1 MSYSTSKKVTFPIS
15 LAWASICA
23 ADRINEGR
31 YVNQNTFPYPE
42 GAKFNKDIA
51 MSLCENPGALTDE
64 DKAMGEKLAR
74 HFSGLL
80 FKTLSGPIANGFMA
94 TIANI
99 VGMELVGRYEVS
111 CMSCLVQTY
120 RKDLEREVKQEKKQT
135 FLSTSDFIG
144 SEASK
149 HELELEIID
158 TFYSKNYNIFINTAT
173 DGLNIFKFSTAHGAT
188 IFPLNEKIRIKGS
201 VKRHDVDKFTGVK
214 ETWLTRVKRI

>member
-15 LAWASICA
+15 LAWSAISA
-23 ADRINEGR
+23 ADRINDGK
-31 YVNQNTFPYPE
+31 YINQNTFPYPQ
-42 GAKFNKDIA
+42 GYKFNKDLA

-64 DKAMGEKLAR
+64 DKALGEKLAA

-99 VGMELVGRYEVS
+99 VGMENVGKYEIA
-111 CMSCLVQTY
+111 CMACLVQTY
-120 RKDLEREVKQEKKQT
+120 RRDLEREVKQEKKQA
-135 FLSTSDFIG
+135 FVATSMFIG

-149 HELELEIID
+149 HELEVEIID

-173 DGLNIFKFSTAHGAT
+173 DGVNIIKFSTAHGAD
-188 IFPLNEKIRIKGS
+188 IFPVGAKIKIKGS
-201 VKRHDVDKFTGVK
+201 VKRHDVDNRTGVK
-214 ETWLTRVKRI
+214 ETWLTRVKRV

>member
-15 LAWASICA
+15 LAWAAISG
-23 ADRINEGR
+23 ADRINEGK
-31 YVNQNTFPYPE
+31 YINQNTFPNPQGYR
-42 GAKFNKDIA
+42 FNKDLA

-64 DKAMGEKLAR
+64 DKEFGEKLAQ

-80 FKTLSGPIANGFMA
+80 FKTLSGPITNGFMA

-99 VGMELVGRYEVS
+99 VTMENVGKYEIA

-120 RKDLEREVKQEKKQT
+120 RKDLEREVKQEKKQAFAAT
-135 FLSTSDFIG
+135 STFIG
-144 SEASK
+144 TEASK
-149 HELELEIID
+149 HELDVEIID

-173 DGLNIFKFSTAHGAT
+173 DGANIIKFSTAHGAT
-188 IFPLNEKIRIKGS
+188 IFPLGEKIRIKGS
-201 VKRHDVDKFTGVK
+201 VKRHDIDGRTGVN

>member
-1 MSYSTSKKVTFPIS
+1 MAYSTSKKITFPIS

-23 ADRINEGR
+23 ADRMNGGKYI
-31 YVNQNTFPYPE
+31 NQNTFPIPD
-42 GAKFNKDIA
+42 GAKYSKDLA

-64 DKAMGEKLAR
+64 DKEFGEKLAK

-80 FKTLSGPIANGFMA
+80 FKTLSGPISNGFMA

-99 VGMELVGRYEVS
+99 VGMETVGKYEIA

-120 RKDLEREVKQEKKQT
+120 RKDLEREVKQEKKQAFAT
-135 FLSTSDFIG
+135 TSMFIG
-144 SEASK
+144 TEASK
-149 HELELEIID
+149 HELDLEIID

-173 DGLNIFKFSTAHGAT
+173 DGVNIFKFSTAHGRD
-188 IFPLNEKIRIKGS
+188 IFPANEKIRVKGS
-201 VKRHDVDKFTGVK
+201 VKRHDVDQYTGVK

>member
-23 ADRINEGR
+23 ADRMNGGKYI
-31 YVNQNTFPYPE
+31 NQNTFPFPE
-42 GAKFNKDIA
+42 GAKFSKDLA
-51 MSLCENPGALTDE
+51 MSFCENPGALTNE
-64 DKAMGEKLAR
+64 DKEFGETLAK

-80 FKTLSGPIANGFMA
+80 FKTLSGPINNGFMA

-99 VGMELVGRYEVS
+99 IGMENVGKYEIA

-120 RKDLEREVKQEKKQT
+120 RKDLEREVKQEKKQV
-135 FLSTSDFIG
+135 FLATSTFIG
-144 SEASK
+144 TEASK
-149 HELELEIID
+149 HELDVEIID

-188 IFPLNEKIRIKGS
+188 IFPLNEKIRVKGS
-201 VKRHDVDKFTGVK
+201 VKRHDVDQFTGVK

>member
-1 MSYSTSKKVTFPIS
+1 MSYSTIKKVTFPIS
-15 LAWASICA
+15 LAWAAVCA
-23 ADRINEGR
+23 ADRINGGK
-31 YVNQNTFPYPE
+31 YVNQNTFPYLE
-42 GAKFNKDIA
+42 GAKFNKDLA

-64 DKAMGEKLAR
+64 DNEFGEKLAQ

-99 VGMELVGRYEVS
+99 IAMEHVGKYEIA

-120 RKDLEREVKQEKKQT
+120 RKDLEREVTQEKKQAFVAT
-135 FLSTSDFIG
+135 STFIG

-149 HELELEIID
+149 HELDIEIID
-158 TFYSKNYNIFINTAT
+158 AFYSKNYNIFINTAT
-173 DGLNIFKFSTAHGAT
+173 DGVNIIKFSTAHGAD
-188 IFPLNEKIRIKGS
+188 IFPIGDKIRIKGS
-201 VKRHDVDKFTGVK
+201 VKRHEVDNRTGVK

>member
-1 MSYSTSKKVTFPIS
+1 MAYSTSKKVTFPIS
-15 LAWASICA
+15 LAWAAICA
-23 ADRINEGR
+23 ADSMNGGK
-31 YVNQNTFPYPE
+31 YVNQHTFPYPE
-42 GAKFNKDIA
+42 GAKFNKDLA
-51 MSLCENPGALTDE
+51 MSLCENPGALTNE
-64 DKAMGEKLAR
+64 DKELGETLAK

-80 FKTLSGPIANGFMA
+80 FKTLSGPITNGFMA

-99 VGMELVGRYEVS
+99 VGMETVGKYEIA

-135 FLSTSDFIG
+135 FMATSNFIG

-149 HELELEIID
+149 HELDVEIID

-173 DGLNIFKFSTAHGAT
+173 DGVNIFKFSTAHGAT
-188 IFPLNEKIRIKGS
+188 IFPLNEKIRVKGS
-201 VKRHDVDKFTGVK
+201 VKRHEVDNLTGVK

>member
-1 MSYSTSKKVTFPIS
+1 MAYSTSKKVTFPIS
-15 LAWASICA
+15 LAWAAISA
-23 ADRINEGR
+23 ADRINGGK
-31 YVNQNTFPYPE
+31 YVNQNTFPFPE

-51 MSLCENPGALTDE
+51 MSLCENPGAVTDE
-64 DKAMGEKLAR
+64 DKAQGETLAK

-99 VGMELVGRYEVS
+99 VGMENVGKYEIA

-120 RKDLEREVKQEKKQT
+120 RKDLEREVKQEKKQA
-135 FLSTSDFIG
+135 FAATSNFIG
-144 SEASK
+144 TEASK
-149 HELELEIID
+149 HELDVEIID

-173 DGLNIFKFSTAHGAT
+173 DGANIIKFSTAHGAT
-188 IFPLNEKIRIKGS
+188 IFPLGEKIRIKGS
-201 VKRHDVDKFTGVK
+201 VKRHDIDSRTGVN

>member
-23 ADRINEGR
+23 ADRINEGK
-31 YVNQNTFPYPE
+31 YINQNTYPYLE
-42 GAKFNKDIA
+42 GTKFSKDIA
-51 MSLCENPGALTDE
+51 FSICENPGALTDE
-64 DKAMGEKLAR
+64 DKAMGETLAK

-99 VGMELVGRYEVS
+99 IAMENVGKYEIA
-111 CMSCLVQTY
+111 CMACLVQTY

-135 FLSTSDFIG
+135 FAATSVFIG
-144 SEASK
+144 TEASK
-149 HELELEIID
+149 HELDIEIID

-173 DGLNIFKFSTAHGAT
+173 DGVNIFKFSTAHGAT
-188 IFPLNEKIRIKGS
+188 IFPLNEKIRVKGS
-201 VKRHDVDKFTGVK
+201 VKRHEVDKYTGVK

>member
-1 MSYSTSKKVTFPIS
+1 MAYSTSKKVTFPIS
-15 LAWASICA
+15 LAWSAISA
-23 ADRINEGR
+23 ADRVNEGK
-31 YVNQNTFPYPE
+31 YINQNTFPYPD
-42 GAKFNKDIA
+42 GARFNKDLA
-51 MSLCENPGALTDE
+51 MSFCENPGALMEEDE
-64 DKAMGEKLAR
+64 IMGKKLAA

-80 FKTLSGPIANGFMA
+80 FKTLSGPITNGFMA

-99 VGMELVGRYEVS
+99 IGMESVGKYEVA
-111 CMSCLVQTY
+111 CLSTLPQTY

-135 FLSTSDFIG
+135 FLATSNFVG
-144 SEASK
+144 TEASK

-173 DGLNIFKFSTAHGAT
+173 DGSNIFKFSTAHGAT

>member
-15 LAWASICA
+15 LAWAAVCA
-23 ADRINEGR
+23 ADRINEGK
-31 YVNQNTFPYPE
+31 YINQNTFPNPQGYN
-42 GAKFNKDIA
+42 FNKDVA

-64 DKAMGEKLAR
+64 DKEFGETLAK

-99 VGMELVGRYEVS
+99 IGMENVGKYEIA

-120 RKDLEREVKQEKKQT
+120 RKDLEREVKQEKKQAYMAT
-135 FLSTSDFIG
+135 STFIG
-144 SEASK
+144 TEASK
-149 HELELEIID
+149 HELDIEIID

-173 DGLNIFKFSTAHGAT
+173 DGANVFKFSTAHGAT
-188 IFPLNEKIRIKGS
+188 IFPINEKIRIKGS
-201 VKRHDVDKFTGVK
+201 VKRHDIDKYTGVK
-214 ETWLTRVKRI
+214 ETWLTRVKRV

>member
-23 ADRINEGR
+23 ADRINEGK
-31 YVNQNTFPYPE
+31 YINQNTFPNPQGYR
-42 GAKFNKDIA
+42 FNKDLA

-64 DKAMGEKLAR
+64 DKEFGETLAK

-99 VGMELVGRYEVS
+99 IGMKNVGKYEIA

-120 RKDLEREVKQEKKQT
+120 RKDLEREVKQEKKQA
-135 FLSTSDFIG
+135 FLSTSMFIG
-144 SEASK
+144 TEASK
-149 HELELEIID
+149 HELDVEIID

-173 DGLNIFKFSTAHGAT
+173 DGANIIKFSTAHGAT
-188 IFPLNEKIRIKGS
+188 IFPLGEKIRIKGS
-201 VKRHDVDKFTGVK
+201 VKRHDIDKFTGVN

>member
-15 LAWASICA
+15 LAWAAISA
-23 ADRINEGR
+23 ADRMNGGKYI
-31 YVNQNTFPYPE
+31 NQNTFPFPD
-42 GAKFNKDIA
+42 GAKYNKDLA
-51 MSLCENPGALTDE
+51 MTLCENPGALTDE
-64 DKAMGEKLAR
+64 DKSMGEKLAA

-80 FKTLSGPIANGFMA
+80 FKTLSGPITNGFMA

-99 VGMELVGRYEVS
+99 VGMETVGKYEIA

-120 RKDLEREVKQEKKQT
+120 RKDLEREVKQEKKQV
-135 FLSTSDFIG
+135 FLATSDFVG
-144 SEASK
+144 TEASK
-149 HELELEIID
+149 HELDLEIID

-173 DGLNIFKFSTAHGAT
+173 DGVNIFKFSTAHGAT

-201 VKRHDVDKFTGVK
+201 VKRHDIDRFTGVK

>member
-23 ADRINEGR
+23 ADRINEGK
-31 YVNQNTFPYPE
+31 YINQNTIPFPT
-42 GAKFNKDIA
+42 GARYSKELA
-51 MSLCENPGALTDE
+51 MSFCENPGALMDE
-64 DKAMGEKLAR
+64 DKLFGEQLAK

-80 FKTLSGPIANGFMA
+80 FKTLSGPITNGFMA

-99 VGMELVGRYEVS
+99 VGMENVGKYEIA

-120 RKDLEREVKQEKKQT
+120 RKDLEREVKQEKKQA
-135 FLSTSDFIG
+135 FMATSMFIG

-149 HELELEIID
+149 HELDLEIID

-173 DGLNIFKFSTAHGAT
+173 DGVNIFKFSTAHGKD
-188 IFPLNEKIRIKGS
+188 IFPANEKIRIKGS
-201 VKRHDVDKFTGVK
+201 VKRHDVDQFTGVK

>member
-15 LAWASICA
+15 LAWAAISG

-31 YVNQNTFPYPE
+31 YINQNSFPYPQ
-42 GAKFNKDIA
+42 GFKFNKDIA

-64 DKAMGEKLAR
+64 DKSFGEQLAQ

-80 FKTLSGPIANGFMA
+80 FKTLSGPISNGFMS

-99 VGMELVGRYEVS
+99 VGMDAVGRYEIA

-120 RKDLEREVKQEKKQT
+120 RRDLEREAKQEKKQAFVAT
-135 FLSTSDFIG
+135 STFIG

-149 HELELEIID
+149 HELDVEIID
-158 TFYSKNYNIFINTAT
+158 AVYSKNYNIFINTAT
-173 DGLNIFKFSTAHGAT
+173 DGVNIIKFSTAHGND
-188 IFPLNEKIRIKGS
+188 IFPIGEKIKIKGS
-201 VKRHDVDKFTGVK
+201 VKRHEFDNRTGVK

>member
-1 MSYSTSKKVTFPIS
+1 MAYSTSKKVTFPIS

-23 ADRINEGR
+23 ADRVNEGR
-31 YVNQNTFPYPE
+31 YINQNSFPYPD
-42 GAKFNKDIA
+42 GAKFNKDLA
-51 MSLCENPGALTDE
+51 MGFCENPGALHDE
-64 DKAMGEKLAR
+64 DRAMGEKLAT

-80 FKTLSGPIANGFMA
+80 FKTLSGPITNGFMS

-99 VGMELVGRYEVS
+99 VGMELVGKYEIS

-120 RKDLEREVKQEKKQT
+120 RKDLEREVKQEKKQA
-135 FLSTSDFIG
+135 FMATSNFIG
-144 SEASK
+144 TEASK
-149 HELELEIID
+149 HELDIEIID

-173 DGLNIFKFSTAHGAT
+173 DGVNIFKFSTAHGAT

-201 VKRHDVDKFTGVK
+201 VKRHDVDRFTGVK